1 MAAQAES
8 PVRIERWDLAAA
20 EAGLPAL
27 SEILA
32 DCVCG
37 GASVNF
43 MLPFD
48 TAAAERYW
56 RRELP
61 RVGSGEILLLVARE
75 NDGSAVG
82 TVQLHPALRP
92 NQDHRADVA
101 KLLVHGRARGRGV
114 AAALMAAVEQ
124 AALELGRPLLVL
136 DTVPGTAADRLYR
149 RLGWQAVGSI
159 PGFARMPD
167 GPLCDTTLFYK
178 WLRPPQSVERQ
189 SVQRQSVQRP
199 EAGQAPASA

>member
-1 MAAQAES
+1 MAAGEDAIS
-8 PVRIERWDLAAA
+8 IERWDLAAA
-20 EAGLPAL
+20 ERGLPAL
-27 SEILA
+27 CGILA
-32 DCVCG
+32 DCVLG

-48 TAAAERYW
+48 LAAAERYW

-61 RVGSGEILLLVARE
+61 RVGSGEILLFVAR
-75 NDGSAVG
+75 DGDGLPVG

-114 AAALMAAVEQ
+114 AAALMAALEE
-124 AALELGRPLLVL
+124 AALALGRPLLVL
-136 DTVPGTAADRLYR
+136 DTVPGTSADRLYR
-149 RLGWQAVGSI
+149 RLGWQPVGVI

-167 GPLCDTTLFYK
+167 GPLCDTLLFYK
-178 WLRPPQSVERQ
+178 WLRPPQSVER
-189 SVQRQSVQRP
+189 
-199 EAGQAPASA
+199 PAMPSA